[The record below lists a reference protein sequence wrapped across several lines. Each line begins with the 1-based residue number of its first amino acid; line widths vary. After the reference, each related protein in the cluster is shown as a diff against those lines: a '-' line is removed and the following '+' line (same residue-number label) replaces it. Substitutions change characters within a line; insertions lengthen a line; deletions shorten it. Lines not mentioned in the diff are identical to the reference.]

1 MSSEIS
7 SENLWS
13 LVYFKNIL
21 FPITFLYRSRISG
34 ETLEKKCLIMNIG
47 DWIRKWSQLSPQK
60 VAVIDDGHEFS
71 YKELN
76 QRSNQVANFFLQKGI
91 HKGDRVG
98 VLLYNSHEYIEIYFA
113 LAKVGAILV
122 PLNWRM
128 APPELSHILND
139 CGSTSLLFDEDF
151 LDTAL
156 YIRDNVEG
164 VKDYIS
170 LGQEDIRWA
179 ENYQKIQTYPLTEPT
194 GFKEPDSEDPHI
206 ILYTSGT
213 TGFPKGAVLSYRK
226 TFFNALNAN
235 IFYGLTPLDIF
246 LVSRPLFHSGGL
258 LVDST
263 PALYKGATV
272 IYKRHFS
279 PQEYLETIEKYNVT
293 IIETSA
299 TFLNLMLKE
308 LDLSRYNLR
317 LLKSC
322 YTGGERVSTTM
333 LKEYHNIGIPL
344 SQIFGMTETSIVTWL
359 STGDAGRK
367 IGSVGKPVLHG
378 EVKILNP
385 DMKQISPTE
394 IGEIVVKG
402 PILMSGYWNKPE
414 ITREVMRDGWF
425 YTGDLAT
432 IDDEGFIYIVDR
444 QKDMFISG
452 GENVYP
458 AEAEKILLT
467 NPQILDVS
475 VYGVPDEK
483 WGEVGKA
490 SIILQEEAKMSAS
503 EVEEFLSGK
512 IGKYKIPKYI
522 EFVDKLPRTATG
534 KIQKYLLV

>member
-1 MSSEIS
+1 M
-7 SENLWS
+7 
-13 LVYFKNIL
+13 
-21 FPITFLYRSRISG
+21 
-34 ETLEKKCLIMNIG
+34 MNIG

-60 VAVIDDGHEFS
+60 VAIIDDGHEIS

-76 QRSNQVANFFLQKGI
+76 QRSNQVANFFLQKRI

-98 VLLYNSHEYIEIYFA
+98 VLLYNCHEYLEIYFA
-113 LAKVGAILV
+113 LAKIGAILV

-139 CGSTSLLFDEDF
+139 CGATFLFFGEDF

-156 YIRDNVEG
+156 YIRDNVEK
-164 VKDYIS
+164 VKYYIS
-170 LGQEDIRWA
+170 LGQEDILWA
-179 ENYQKIQTYPLTEPT
+179 ENYQKIQTYSSTEPT
-194 GFKEPDSEDPHI
+194 GFEEPDSEDPHI

-213 TGFPKGAVLSYRK
+213 TGFPKGTLLSNRK

-235 IFYGLTPLDIF
+235 IFYRLTPLDVF

-258 LVDST
+258 LVDSS

-272 IYKRHFS
+272 IYKRRFS

-299 TFLNLMLKE
+299 TFLNFILKE
-308 LDLSRYNLR
+308 CNVSQYNLR

-322 YTGGERVSTTM
+322 YTGGERVSTST

-359 STGDAGRK
+359 STDNAVRK

-378 EVKILNP
+378 EVKIINSDLE
-385 DMKQISPTE
+385 QISPGD
-394 IGEIVVKG
+394 IGEIMVRG

-414 ITREVMRDGWF
+414 VTREVMSNGWF
-425 YTGDLAT
+425 HTGDLAT

-444 QKDMFISG
+444 QKDMLISG

-458 AEAEKILLT
+458 SEIEKLLLT
-467 NPQILDVS
+467 NPQILDVA

-490 SIILQEEAKMSAS
+490 SVILKNKAKMSDS
-503 EVEEFLSGK
+503 NMVEFLHDK
-512 IGKYKIPKYI
+512 IGKFKIPKYV

-534 KIQKYLLV
+534 KIQKYLLIQKFKKEIASKGI

>member
-1 MSSEIS
+1 
-7 SENLWS
+7 
-13 LVYFKNIL
+13 
-21 FPITFLYRSRISG
+21 
-34 ETLEKKCLIMNIG
+34 MNIG

-76 QRSNQVANFFLQKGI
+76 QKSNQVANFFLQKGI

-98 VLLYNSHEYIEIYFA
+98 VLLYNCHEYIEIYFA

-139 CGSTSLLFDEDF
+139 CGATSLFFGEDF

-156 YIRDNVEG
+156 YIRHNVEE

-170 LGQEDIRWA
+170 LGQEDILWA
-179 ENYQKIQTYPLTEPT
+179 ENYQKIQTYPSTEPT

-235 IFYGLTPLDIF
+235 IFYGLTSLDIF

-272 IYKRHFS
+272 IYKRRFS

-299 TFLNLMLKE
+299 TFLNFMLKE
-308 LDLSRYNLR
+308 LDLSQYNLR

-359 STGDAGRK
+359 SIGDAVRK

-394 IGEIVVKG
+394 IGEIMVKG

-414 ITREVMRDGWF
+414 VTREVMSNGWF

-452 GENVYP
+452 GENIHP
-458 AEAEKILLT
+458 AEVEKILLT
-467 NPQILDVS
+467 NPQILDVA

-490 SIILQEEAKMSAS
+490 SIILQDNTGMSAP
-503 EVEEFLSGK
+503 EVMEFLHGK
-512 IGKYKIPKYI
+512 IGKFKIPKYV
-522 EFVDKLPRTATG
+522 EFVDRLPRTATG
-534 KIQKYLLV
+534 KIQKYLLIQKFKKEIASKGI